1 MDIKTKVLRLCQ
13 KYGTRD
19 PFALAEKLNIII
31 LWERLGT
38 INGYYNQCYRQKF
51 IHINEDLEP
60 YQQRFTC
67 AHELGHSILHP
78 KANTPFLREST
89 LFCVSRLEREA
100 NCFAAELLC
109 PDEILREYP
118 GYSTAQLAQLLGLR
132 EELLAYKQFPEEIE
146 NRNTSIL

>member
-1 MDIKTKVLRLCQ
+1 MDIKTKVFRLCR
-13 KYGTRD
+13 KYRTRD
-19 PFALAEKLNIII
+19 PLALAERLNIIV
-31 LWERLGT
+31 LWERLGS

-51 IHINEDLEP
+51 IHINEELEP

-67 AHELGHSILHP
+67 AHELGHAVLHP

-109 PDEILREYP
+109 PDEVLREYP
-118 GYSTAQLAQLLGLR
+118 DYSTAQLAQLLGLR
-132 EELLAYKQFPEEIE
+132 EELLWCKQITGETE
-146 NRNTSIL
+146 NQHV

>member
-1 MDIKTKVLRLCQ
+1 MDIKKKVLRLCR
-13 KYGTRD
+13 KYRTRD
-19 PFALAEKLNIII
+19 PLALAERLNIIV
-31 LWERLGT
+31 LWERLGS

-51 IHINEDLEP
+51 IHINEELEP

-67 AHELGHSILHP
+67 AHELGHAVLHP

-109 PDEILREYP
+109 PDEVLREYP
-118 GYSTAQLAQLLGLR
+118 DYSTAQLAQLLGLR
-132 EELLAYKQFPEEIE
+132 EELLWCKQITGETE
-146 NRNTSIL
+146 NQHV